1 MHLKKP
7 NFWDKKDITFWSI
20 FLFPISLAIQSLF
33 FIKKVTTKKNYFS
46 KKTII
51 CIGNIYLGGT
61 GKTPL
66 AIEISLIL
74 KNLNLKS
81 AIIKKF
87 YNDQFDEVELIK
99 NKIKNVIVRSS
110 RYVAIQIAIKKKF
123 NILIL
128 DDGLQDNS
136 IYKDLNIVCFNN
148 NQLIGN
154 SLTIPSGPLREPL
167 RSIKNCKIALINV
180 NNIKEKNRK
189 FEKKIKSLSKST
201 QIFYSSYLPSKS
213 TIKKFSKKK
222 ILAFAGIGNP
232 ENFFNLLTRFGLNIK
247 RKLIFPD
254 HYIYKKEELD
264 EIIIDSKLNNYTI
277 LTTEKDFYRI
287 KKFKFKEIKYIKVNL
302 KILQK
307 NKFIKELQKYIK

>member
-61 GKTPL
+61 GKTLL

-136 IYKDLNIVCFNN
+136 IYKELNIVCFNN

-154 SLTIPSGPLREPL
+154 SLTIP
-167 RSIKNCKIALINV
+167 
-180 NNIKEKNRK
+180 
-189 FEKKIKSLSKST
+189 
-201 QIFYSSYLPSKS
+201 
-213 TIKKFSKKK
+213 
-222 ILAFAGIGNP
+222 
-232 ENFFNLLTRFGLNIK
+232 
-247 RKLIFPD
+247 
-254 HYIYKKEELD
+254 
-264 EIIIDSKLNNYTI
+264 
-277 LTTEKDFYRI
+277 
-287 KKFKFKEIKYIKVNL
+287 
-302 KILQK
+302 
-307 NKFIKELQKYIK
+307 